1 MKFHRI
7 IALLLVIAPVLSVS
21 CKKDEEEEVGEYLSG
36 SIDLVFP
43 SYVTSGY
50 TKQFRIDT
58 MSTLYRGDKLHK
70 VGYYFTNPTTG
81 KSDTVV
87 FDGGVAN
94 PDFPDG
100 VYTFTAPDKLARYS
114 ISVTGY
120 SKDYY
125 VKSASVSFVV
135 VDPRLDGKGS
145 ITGFELEDDSP
156 LFVDPRDSR
165 RYYTT
170 TVEGKEWFRQN
181 LGWEGAGKAYKDA
194 DAMSYIFG
202 RYYTWNEARTACP
215 PGWRLPSD
223 EEWMDL
229 AAAHG
234 GAAAPD
240 SYDIAGAAASLMED
254 LKFNGETMWEYW
266 PDVKIDNAAK
276 FSAMPVGYAT
286 VLDGV
291 YDFFNY
297 GDYTVFW
304 TSTENEDGDSGI
316 YRYIYVDKNI
326 VFRGTGDKDSF
337 AASVRCVR

>member
-100 VYTFTAPDKLARYS
+100 VYTFTAPDKLDRYS

-170 TVEGKEWFRQN
+170 TVEVDTSGVEQIYPGMQAATTPGTRPVPPALRAGGCLPTRN
-181 LGWEGAGKAYKDA
+181 GWIWLPPTEELPRLIPTTSPVPPPHLWRTSSSTARRCGNT
-194 DAMSYIFG
+194 G
-202 RYYTWNEARTACP
+202 RT
-215 PGWRLPSD
+215 
-223 EEWMDL
+223 
-229 AAAHG
+229 
-234 GAAAPD
+234 
-240 SYDIAGAAASLMED
+240 
-254 LKFNGETMWEYW
+254 
-266 PDVKIDNAAK
+266 
-276 FSAMPVGYAT
+276 
-286 VLDGV
+286 
-291 YDFFNY
+291 
-297 GDYTVFW
+297 
-304 TSTENEDGDSGI
+304 
-316 YRYIYVDKNI
+316 
-326 VFRGTGDKDSF
+326 
-337 AASVRCVR
+337 